1 MQPIYSIDA
10 ERYREKIRAWLAEHL
25 PADWAGIDGLP
36 ADQREVWLEEWRAT
50 LAEADLL
57 AVSWPVEY
65 GGAGLSP
72 IEQVVLAE
80 ELARANVPAGTGNDN
95 FGFGMIGP
103 TLMVSGTDEQ
113 KRQFLPRIIS
123 GEDRWCQG
131 YSEPDAGSDLANL
144 GCRAVLDGDEWV
156 IDGQKIWTSGAHT
169 ANWIFLL
176 ARTDPAEAKHRGIT
190 FLLVPMDQAGI
201 EVRPIREMTGEAL
214 FNEVFF
220 SGARTAADHVVGEVN
235 GGWAVANTLLGF
247 ERGGRASV
255 LSIGYRAE
263 LDRIVALAHD
273 RGLASDPVMRQ
284 RLAAAHSTV
293 EILRLL
299 GMRTLT
305 ARLAGGNPGPES
317 SIMKLLWSHYHHEV
331 TELAMDLL
339 GADAT
344 APAGE
349 AWGPSIA
356 PARGVGP
363 LDAATAAHVFLG
375 ARPGTIYAG
384 SSEVQRNIVGER
396 ILGLPKEPRADGGP
410 WNERG

>member
-1 MQPIYSIDA
+1 MQPTYSADA
-10 ERYREKIRAWLAEHL
+10 EAYREKIRAWLAEHL
-25 PADWAGIDGLP
+25 PADWGGIDALP
-36 ADQREVWLEEWRAT
+36 ADQRDGWLEEWRAT
-50 LAEADLL
+50 LADAGLL
-57 AVSWPVEY
+57 AVAWPTDY
-65 GGAGLSP
+65 GGAGLSA

-80 ELARANVPAGTGNDN
+80 ELARANVPAGSGNDN

-103 TLMVSGTDEQ
+103 TLMVRGTEEQ
-113 KRQFLPRIIS
+113 KQHFLPRIIS

-144 GCRAVLDGDEWV
+144 GCRAVLDGDEWL
-156 IDGQKIWTSGAHT
+156 IDGQKIWTSGAQT
-169 ANWIFLL
+169 ANWIFVL
-176 ARTDPAEAKHRGIT
+176 ARTDPSAAKHRGIT
-190 FLLVPMDQAGI
+190 FLLVPMDQPGI
-201 EVRPIREMTGEAL
+201 EVRPIREMTGEAM

-220 SGARTAADHVVGEVN
+220 DGARTPAEHVVGEVN

-263 LDRIVALAHD
+263 LDRIVELARE
-273 RGLASDPVMRQ
+273 RGATSDPRVRQ
-284 RLAAAHSTV
+284 RLAEAHSTV
-293 EILRLL
+293 ELLRFL

-317 SIMKLLWSHYHHEV
+317 SIMKLLWSHYHHWV
-331 TELAMDLL
+331 TEFAMDLL
-339 GADAT
+339 GAEAT

-349 AWGPSIA
+349 ATGISIA

-375 ARPGTIYAG
+375 ARPGTVYAG

-396 ILGLPKEPRADGGP
+396 ILGLPKEPRSDEGP
-410 WNERG
+410 WSERG